1 MTNFFL
7 FGLAL
12 SFLLQLIFF
21 IFAFAFKTDKVTD
34 LSYSLSFFLIVVVGY
49 LFAPVKTLVALI
61 LVLSVS
67 IWAFRLGA
75 YLLLRIIL
83 IKADDRFDNM
93 RNSLLKFGAFW
104 VLQAVTVWILSLPI
118 LSVFSAAT
126 YNLEG
131 FSLSFISVLGIFLWI
146 LGFIIEALADAQK
159 FKFKINPEN
168 KDKWI
173 QTGLWRYSRHPNY
186 FGDIL
191 VWWGIFIISLPVILQ
206 QSAWHILTILSP
218 LFISFMLV
226 FVSGI
231 PLLEKK
237 QDLKYKDNKDYQA
250 YKAKTNKLI
259 IWFY

>member
-21 IFAFAFKTDKVTD
+21 VFAFLFKTDKVTD
-34 LSYSLSFFLIVVVGY
+34 LSYSLSFFLIVVIGY
-49 LFAPVKTLVALI
+49 FFAPVKNLMALI
-61 LVLSVS
+61 LVLTVS

-104 VLQAVTVWILSLPI
+104 VLQAVTVWILTLPI
-118 LSVFSAAT
+118 LSVFST
-126 YNLEG
+126 QNYNP
-131 FSLSFISVLGIFLWI
+131 LSIISILGIFLWL

-159 FKFKINPEN
+159 FKFKRNPEN

-206 QSAWHILTILSP
+206 QSAWHLLTILSP
-218 LFISFMLV
+218 LFISYMLI

-250 YKAKTNKLI
+250 YKAKTNRLI